1 MDTNFEFSDFIENVN
16 FDKNQTHS
24 ILDEIRYLV
33 KKISLL
39 EKKCKE
45 VMLQAKRE
53 YPDEYPEPQPPAPT
67 GKDGG
72 GDNIDGENRG
82 KAGAKENDAAGNDTA
97 GNATAG
103 DATADDN
110 GKKNETKKNDG
121 EKKKGGK
128 NENVNGTPTADTPNE
143 EDAPSPAKEEKI
155 LEPNLEK
162 LITKMYK
169 RIALKYHPDKCG
181 DKYRSVFLS
190 ATEATEEKNLTKLLY
205 IFALQ
210 EINMTFNE
218 DELKYVEAIKIRL
231 EQKLSMILSS
241 PLTQWEILSERMK
254 RRIARSLAKMG

>member
-16 FDKNQTHS
+16 FDRNQTHS

-39 EKKCKE
+39 ERKCKE
-45 VMLQAKRE
+45 VMLQAQQE
-53 YPDEYPEPQPPAPT
+53 YPDEYPEPSPAVRQSPSKDN
-67 GKDGG
+67 GDGGDGG
-72 GDNIDGENRG
+72 GDGGGADNENNAG
-82 KAGAKENDAAGNDTA
+82 KSGGNREANKARKEREEGQQ
-97 GNATAG
+97 
-103 DATADDN
+103 
-110 GKKNETKKNDG
+110 
-121 EKKKGGK
+121 
-128 NENVNGTPTADTPNE
+128 NENVNETPSQQQQSPQQPPPQPDAPE
-143 EDAPSPAKEEKI
+143 EDAPSPSRPEKI
-155 LEPNLEK
+155 LEPDLEK
-162 LITKMYK
+162 LITRMYK

-190 ATEATEEKNLTKLLY
+190 ATEAAEEKNLTKLLY

-241 PLTQWEILSERMK
+241 PLTKWEILSERMK

>member
-16 FDKNQTHS
+16 FDRNQTHS

-39 EKKCKE
+39 ERKCKE
-45 VMLQAKRE
+45 VMLQAQQE
-53 YPDEYPEPQPPAPT
+53 YPDEYPEPSPAVRRPPSKDN
-67 GKDGG
+67 GGDGG
-72 GDNIDGENRG
+72 GNNENNAGKSGGNREAN
-82 KAGAKENDAAGNDTA
+82 KAGKER
-97 GNATAG
+97 
-103 DATADDN
+103 
-110 GKKNETKKNDG
+110 E
-121 EKKKGGK
+121 ERQQ
-128 NENVNGTPTADTPNE
+128 NENVNETPSSPSQQSPQQPPPQPDAPE
-143 EDAPSPAKEEKI
+143 EDAPSPSRPEKV

-162 LITKMYK
+162 LITRMYK

-190 ATEATEEKNLTKLLY
+190 ATEAAEEKNLTKLLY

-241 PLTQWEILSERMK
+241 PLTKWEILSERMK